1 MIALA
6 APRPRRFG
14 HLLERRR
21 STRNFTTTEIQLE
34 RIADALWHAA
44 GETHEGRRVSASAR
58 ATYPIT
64 LTLVAGAVTDLPIGT
79 YRYEPREHA
88 LELVAAGDARQDV
101 AEMTLDAREWIGDC
115 PALLIPSANT
125 TRAPSALAD
134 QPAEHARHFAWMEVG
149 FLAQNVSIWAAET
162 GLGAVVIAGFD
173 DSKAKAVSELLLPA
187 ENELLAVIAIGAR
200 AR

>member
-14 HLLERRR
+14 HLLKLRR

-44 GETHEGRRVSASAR
+44 GETQDGRRVSASAR
-58 ATYPIT
+58 ATYPVN
-64 LTLVAGAVTDLPIGT
+64 LTLVAGSVADLPIGT

-88 LELVAAGDARQDV
+88 LEIVAAGDTRQDV
-101 AEMTLDAREWIGDC
+101 AEMTLDAGSWLGDC
-115 PALLIPSANT
+115 PALFIASANT

-134 QPAEHARHFAWMEVG
+134 QPAEHSRHFAWMEVG
-149 FLAQNVSIWAAET
+149 FLVQNISIWAAET

-173 DSKAKAVSELLLPA
+173 DSKARSVSERLLPV
-187 ENELLAVIAIGAR
+187 ENELLAVIAIGER